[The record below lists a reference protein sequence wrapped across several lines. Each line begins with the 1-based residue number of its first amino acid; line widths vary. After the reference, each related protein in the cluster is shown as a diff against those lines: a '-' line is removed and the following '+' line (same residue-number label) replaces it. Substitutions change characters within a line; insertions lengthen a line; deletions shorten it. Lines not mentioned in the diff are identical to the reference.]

1 MSPRQL
7 AGLGL
12 AYGALAVVYTWPLA
26 ASLTTHLPHDLGD
39 PLLSSWILWWHAH
52 RVPFTREW
60 WDGLAFFP
68 VHGGLAF
75 SDHRVGLSL
84 LTSPLQWLGCNDIG
98 AYNTALLASFTL
110 SGIAAHALGHALTGR
125 HAAAWL
131 AGLIFAFNPFR
142 LQHVAHL
149 EIVSSYWVPVAL
161 LALHRWQQSARRRW
175 LVLFGVAW
183 TLQGLTSGYYFFY
196 LAVLTALWM
205 AWFLTGRRWRQWVPV
220 VATAVVATVPMAP
233 GLLKYWQVHREFGLR
248 RDISE
253 IERFSADITGLLSGS
268 PLLSGWSVLDALAR
282 PEGNIF
288 PGFVA
293 VAIVGA
299 VALTRVRASHAG
311 SHTWPRKAALWLAA
325 LSGGVALS
333 VVVAGPWRV
342 EYGPVRL
349 SVSDIHKPLS
359 IAVASVAAWGLTSA
373 AFIRAWQRQSIFV
386 FYATATAALWLLSFG
401 PAPTFLGRQV
411 LYKAPYSWLMWLPGF
426 DGGLRAPAR
435 FAMVA
440 ALCLGV
446 AAAAGLHRS
455 LARHGR
461 RRAALVCTVLAVL
474 VYVESVPRSFPLARV
489 PEPTAWPAHAPADA
503 AVLELPLG
511 DGESDARAVYESTRH
526 RRRVVNGFS
535 GYDPPHYA
543 LLRLALQRRDP
554 AALGALA
561 SDTPLLVAVRAD
573 RRAWEDFL
581 MTATGTQ
588 VIGRS
593 DGADFFVVPRQG
605 PGPVPSG
612 PGLAV
617 GRVVAQVGSARRDV
631 TRLLTDGR
639 LDTIWSTEAA
649 QSGGERLVLRLS
661 APGDVCGLRLAQG
674 PALGVAR
681 TLVVEAH
688 TGSGWRRVWSGP
700 LAGMAVAGALRDPRR
715 VESAIAIPPQVG
727 ARRLRLRQVGRD
739 ARNPWFVAELG
750 VAACASPLAAAAEAP
765 GSDRARAPGSAST
778 RP

>member
-1 MSPRQL
+1 MSLRL
-7 AGLGL
+7 SAGLGL
-12 AYGALAVVYTWPLA
+12 AYGALAIVYTWPLA
-26 ASLTTHLPHDLGD
+26 ISLTTHLPNDLGD

-68 VHGGLAF
+68 VQGSLAF

-98 AYNTALLASFTL
+98 AYNIALLASFTL
-110 SGIAAHALGHALTGR
+110 SGVAAHALGHALTGR

-131 AGLIFAFNPFR
+131 AGLVFAFNPFR

-149 EIVSSYWVPVAL
+149 EIVSSYWLPIAL
-161 LALHRWQQSARRRW
+161 LSLHRWQQSATRGW

-183 TLQGLTSGYYFFY
+183 TLQALTSGYYFFF

-205 AWFLTGRRWRQWVPV
+205 AWFLAGRPWRLWMPV
-220 VATAVVATVPMAP
+220 AATASVATVPLAP
-233 GLLKYWQVHREFGLR
+233 GLLKYWQVHGEFGLR

-268 PLLSGWSVLDALAR
+268 PLLSGWPPLDALAK
-282 PEGNIF
+282 PEGSIF

-299 VALTRVRASHAG
+299 AALMRARAAPAG
-311 SHTWPRKAALWLAA
+311 SHTWPRLAALWLAA
-325 LSGGVALS
+325 LAAGVALG
-333 VVVAGPWRV
+333 VVVTGPWRV
-342 EYGPVRL
+342 EYGLLRL

-359 IAVASVAAWGLTSA
+359 IAFAMAAAWGLTSA
-373 AFIRAWQRQSIFV
+373 AFVRAWQRRSVFG
-386 FYATATAALWLLSFG
+386 FYATATVALWVLSFG

-435 FAMVA
+435 FAMLA

-446 AAAAGLHRS
+446 AAAAGLDRW
-455 LARHGR
+455 LARRGG
-461 RRAALVCTVLAVL
+461 RRAAVVCTALAAL
-474 VYVESVPRSFPLARV
+474 VYLESVPRLFPLVRV
-489 PEPTAWPAHAPADA
+489 PEPTAWPGHAPADA

-511 DGESDARAVYESTRH
+511 DGEGDARAVYESTRH
-526 RRRVVNGFS
+526 GRRVVNGFS

-554 AALGALA
+554 AALAALA
-561 SDTPLLVAVRAD
+561 SEAPLLVAVRAD
-573 RRAWEDFL
+573 RQAWEAFL
-581 MTATGTQ
+581 MNAAGTE
-588 VIGRS
+588 VMGRS
-593 DGADFFVVPRQG
+593 DAADFFLVPRQG
-605 PGPVPSG
+605 RDPLPSG
-612 PGLAV
+612 PTLGV
-617 GRVVAQVGSARRDV
+617 GRVVARVGSVRSDV
-631 TRLLTDGR
+631 TGLVTDGR

-649 QSGGERLVLRLS
+649 QSGRERLALS
-661 APGDVCGLRLAQG
+661 LAIPGDVCGLRLAQG

-681 TLVVEAH
+681 TLIVEAD
-688 TGSGWRRVWSGP
+688 TGSGWQRVWSGP
-700 LAGMAVAGALRDPRR
+700 LAGLAVAGALRDPRR
-715 VESAIAIPPQVG
+715 VESEIAMPPQAG
-727 ARRLRLRQVGRD
+727 TRRLRLRQVGRD
-739 ARNPWFVAELG
+739 AKNPWFVAELG
-750 VAACASPLAAAAEAP
+750 VAACASP
-765 GSDRARAPGSAST
+765 RR
-778 RP
+778 